1 MRKLTLSIFLIL
13 ALPFSAMLI
22 GCGHK
27 TNAWDKMDQ
36 AESLMNTQPDSA
48 LTMLSSIDKNRL
60 GNDEE
65 KARYALLMSMALDK
79 NYIDTTFDVLQ
90 PAIDYY
96 LENGSADEQ
105 LRTLYY
111 QGRIFLN
118 KSDFD
123 MAMQCFLKAEDLKNN
138 CTDTLTYANMLVA
151 QGNLYYKSYQI
162 DDYILNN
169 LKAANLYC
177 KLKNVSS
184 RQSSLIRALDGCVA
198 SQNKHKADSIM
209 EITDSLVEKV
219 PDSRE
224 MLTLVKLTYRIGFD
238 SKRTIKSF
246 IDTISNL
253 NELEDEMKLNI
264 ALGYLSLQ
272 EPEKANN
279 IFALIDTTGQLGQSL
294 RYLSVKPD
302 ILEANKKY
310 YEAIQALKK
319 YYIAN
324 EAENSSIYSQKTTIA
339 QEHHELKINHLYSLQ
354 RKDKQIWI
362 GFCVVLVLIIIIGI
376 IYYQLRLGKKNR
388 IISDEKQS
396 RLQLENKNLQKH
408 NSALELEKHNA
419 ELECEKQ
426 SLAAENMRLKIS
438 QLEAEKR
445 NANLDLEKQN
455 LAAENMRLKISQLEA
470 EKRNANLN
478 LEKQSLAA
486 ENMKLKISQLEA
498 EKRNTN
504 LDLEKQNLA
513 AENMRLKISQLEA
526 EEERLKEL
534 LEEAKVS
541 KPILDSIQERIG
553 ILNGLLAAKISKNN
567 AYSKPYEN
575 WINRVTA
582 DRQSFM
588 DSTRLAFRASHPAFM
603 KYLEEHGLNES
614 ELNYVCLYAIGLRG
628 KDIGEYI
635 QIKRHYHTSTDI
647 RKKLGLKEDDT
658 NLGLHIR
665 NLMKKL

>member
-1 MRKLTLSIFLIL
+1 MRKLTLSILLIL

-36 AESLMNTQPDSA
+36 AESIMNTQPDSA

-60 GNDEE
+60 GDDEE

-79 NYIDTTFDVLQ
+79 NYIDTTTFDVLQ

-96 LENGSADEQ
+96 TEKGSADEQ

-138 CTDTLTYANMLVA
+138 CTDTLTYANLLVA

-162 DDYILNN
+162 NDYILNN

-219 PDSRE
+219 PESRE
-224 MLTLVKLTYRIGFD
+224 TLTLVKLTYKIGFD

-272 EPEKANN
+272 EPGKAND

-324 EAENSSIYSQKTTIA
+324 ETENSSIYSQKTTIA

-354 RKDKQIWI
+354 RKDKQIWL
-362 GFCVVLVLIIIIGI
+362 GFCVVLVLIIIIGF

-396 RLQLENKNLQKH
+396 RLRLENKNLQKH

-426 SLAAENMRLKIS
+426 SLAAENMKLKIS
-438 QLEAEKR
+438 QLESEKR
-445 NANLDLEKQN
+445 NANLD
-455 LAAENMRLKISQLEA
+455 
-470 EKRNANLN
+470 

-498 EKRNTN
+498 EKRNAN
-504 LDLEKQNLA
+504 LDLEKQSLA

-534 LEEAKVS
+534 LEEAKLS

-553 ILNGLLAAKISKNN
+553 ILNGLLAAKISKND

-588 DSTRLAFRASHPAFM
+588 DSTRLAFSASHPAFM

-628 KDIGEYI
+628 KEIGEYI

>member
-1 MRKLTLSIFLIL
+1 MRKLTLSILLIL

-36 AESLMNTQPDSA
+36 AESIMNTQPDSA

-60 GNDEE
+60 GDDEE

-79 NYIDTTFDVLQ
+79 NYIDTTTFDVLQ

-96 LENGSADEQ
+96 TEKGSADEQ

-138 CTDTLTYANMLVA
+138 CTDTLTYANLLVA

-162 DDYILNN
+162 NDYILNN

-219 PDSRE
+219 PESRE
-224 MLTLVKLTYRIGFD
+224 TLTLVKLTYKIGFD

-272 EPEKANN
+272 EPGKAND
-279 IFALIDTTGQLGQSL
+279 IFASIDTTGQLGQSL

-324 EAENSSIYSQKTTIA
+324 ETENSSIYSQKTTIA

-354 RKDKQIWI
+354 RKDKQIWL
-362 GFCVVLVLIIIIGI
+362 GFCVVLVLIIIIGF

-396 RLQLENKNLQKH
+396 RLRLENKNLQKH

-426 SLAAENMRLKIS
+426 SLAAENMKLKIS
-438 QLEAEKR
+438 QLESEKR
-445 NANLDLEKQN
+445 NANLD
-455 LAAENMRLKISQLEA
+455 
-470 EKRNANLN
+470 

-498 EKRNTN
+498 E
-504 LDLEKQNLA
+504 
-513 AENMRLKISQLEA
+513 
-526 EEERLKEL
+526 EERLKEL
-534 LEEAKVS
+534 LEEAKLS

-553 ILNGLLAAKISKNN
+553 ILNGLLAAKISKND

-588 DSTRLAFRASHPAFM
+588 DSTRLAFSASHPAFM

-628 KDIGEYI
+628 KEIGEYI